1 MRVFLVIAGLSAAM
15 WAGAADPDEIQS
27 RLDEIARINVTQAWE
42 QSQAMAEQ
50 LAADMEGATAEQRA
64 QLDLLFAR
72 NLALAGRYADALDLI
87 EPLLDAD
94 VPTEQRLRA
103 YEMAANYALNQLNY
117 EQAFTLLRDSIAL
130 LPEIDRPAP
139 QARLLGLAAY
149 FHSEVGEQEMA
160 IHYAHQA
167 LELARASRDAREQC
181 IALHRL
187 ALAQFR
193 LGRFANAEATH
204 RLQIEHCEAAGDP
217 VLLATAENGLGNALL
232 RQGRIDEALP
242 WIRSGLQRNEENG
255 FRDGALASRRFL
267 ARALKEVGEIDQAE
281 RLLTELIEAL
291 ERKQY
296 WNNLH
301 ECLVMLTNIA
311 DARGDSAQ
319 ALAFHREAEA
329 ARSKHLDRERA
340 MRLAYLRVEFDT
352 RIKEQEL
359 ALLREQN
366 RVMQLEESARSQQ
379 ALVYMGGTASLGIIG
394 LLLLLLLFRT
404 QSERRR
410 FRKLSEYDGL
420 TGLYNH
426 TRFFAK
432 ANAAFD
438 ECRERGCPFT
448 LIIADIDFFKEIN
461 DHHDHLFGDQVLRI
475 VGARL
480 LEVFGGAGIVGRIG
494 GEEFGITLPGKTC
507 VETCDWIEKF
517 RRIASVV
524 RADDDAAEVTLSFG
538 VAQMDHRDAGDA
550 SLEKLRRRAD
560 HALYQ
565 AKAKGRNRV
574 VVATESHVEEPVD
587 AGK

>member
-1 MRVFLVIAGLSAAM
+1 MRVFLVIAGLSTAM

-50 LAADMEGATAEQRA
+50 LAAEMEGASAEQRA

-72 NLALAGRYADALDLI
+72 NLALAGRYADALELLDPI
-87 EPLLDAD
+87 LDAD
-94 VPTEQRLRA
+94 LPSEQRLRA
-103 YEMAANYALNQLNY
+103 YEMAANYALNKLDY
-117 EQAFTLLRDSIAL
+117 EQAFTLLRDSITL

-160 IHYAHQA
+160 IDYAGQA
-167 LELARASRDAREQC
+167 LELAHDSQDAREQC

-193 LGRFANAEATH
+193 LERFATAEATH

-217 VLLATAENGLGNALL
+217 VLSAAAKNGIGNALL

-242 WIRSGLQRNEENG
+242 WIRSGLQRNEEHG
-255 FRDGALASRRFL
+255 FRDGVLASRRFL
-267 ARALKEVGEIDQAE
+267 ARGLKEMGEIDQAE
-281 RLLTELIEAL
+281 QILTELIAAL
-291 ERKQY
+291 EREQY
-296 WNNLH
+296 WSNLH
-301 ECLVMLTNIA
+301 ECLVLLTNIA
-311 DARGDSAQ
+311 DARGNPAQ
-319 ALAFHREAEA
+319 ALAFYREAEA
-329 ARSKHLDRERA
+329 ARSKHLERERA

-366 RVMQLEESARSQQ
+366 RVMQLEEDARSQQ
-379 ALVYMGGTASLGIIG
+379 SLLYMGGTVSLGIIG

-426 TRFFAK
+426 TQFFAK

-438 ECRERGCPFT
+438 ESRERGCPFT
-448 LIIADIDFFKEIN
+448 LIIADIDYFKNIN

-475 VGARL
+475 VSARL
-480 LEVFGGAGIVGRIG
+480 LEVFGKAGVVGRIG
-494 GEEFGITLPGKTC
+494 GEEFGIALPGKTC
-507 VETCDWIEKF
+507 DEACDQIELF

-524 RADDDAAEVTLSFG
+524 RADDNAAEVTLSFG
-538 VAQMDHRDAGDA
+538 VAQMDDRDAGDP

-560 HALYQ
+560 HALYG
-565 AKAKGRNRV
+565 AKATGRNRV
-574 VVATESHVEEPVD
+574 VVASESHVE
-587 AGK
+587 